1 MIRFVSATSSSH
13 KTRIDASFLH
23 PQALSRR
30 SWLMRVPLLGLLADV
45 KAWWNPLRIEEF
57 DLTTPHRPAAIVSML
72 DEQLPSAAG
81 ITLADLTR
89 PATGYVW
96 SDGFTVSRLTVW
108 HNGFRAMGTGAM
120 IWEGPATRI
129 RLRVAVGRWT
139 AYAMLLFY
147 LLWAL
152 GGVLALVGSVGT
164 MVEGR
169 FTIWLPVI
177 GVGLLVGPL
186 VIFALLA
193 GRGEGKM
200 PRSRES
206 DFILAFLRD
215 AIGAESV

>member
-1 MIRFVSATSSSH
+1 
-13 KTRIDASFLH
+13 
-23 PQALSRR
+23 
-30 SWLMRVPLLGLLADV
+30 MRVPLLGRLADV
-45 KAWWNPLRIEEF
+45 KTWWNPLWIEEF
-57 DLTTPHRPAAIVSML
+57 DLITPHRPAAIASLL
-72 DEQLPSAAG
+72 DEQLPSVSG
-81 ITLADLTR
+81 LSLADLTR
-89 PATGYVW
+89 RATGYVW

-120 IWEGPATRI
+120 VWEGPATRI

-152 GGVLALVGSVGT
+152 GGVLALIGSIVT
-164 MVEGR
+164 VVEGR
-169 FTIWLPVI
+169 FSIWFPVI

-193 GRGEGKM
+193 GRGERRM

-206 DFILAFLRD
+206 EFILGFLRD
-215 AIGAESV
+215 AIGAELV